1 LKKKKIEE
9 NTLTYPGIV
18 FGAEDQDTLV
28 LDELMRKF
36 KSAERFS
43 RERIFEGLDRK
54 QTVEKTKP
62 LFINNSRYM
71 RDAFLLAE
79 ANILSQEELQP
90 MYVEQYK
97 SAIKETE
104 KQIEKIRNSKK
115 KYKEERIA
123 GKLTKIKKLTKKMN
137 FYQHHIDSG
146 TVSKVV
152 DGTKKSLKL
161 LNQGKITKEEWR
173 DSRTNQLYSRGEA
186 SKGGNENMKLEYVK
200 DNLFLLHVL
209 NPLSGMR
216 NDRFHLNVKIPEK
229 FVSTILNY
237 LTTGKAYTIKIIRSS
252 GRYHVHI
259 SLDSKNEVKHDFS
272 LGCAG
277 LDINPDNVSV
287 TIVYP
292 DGNFRVSKVFW
303 MEDINNVSSDK
314 RNWMIENTIIEAILW
329 IKSFNVNAL
338 GIEKLKFGQKHSSN
352 SEYNRMSHNF
362 AYSKII
368 SSIISTCFKEGVA
381 LLEIDAYYS
390 SLIGRVK
397 YQKQLGLSVHQ
408 AAAFVL
414 ARRAMG
420 FNENIPKNVMS
431 VLFAKEAKKG
441 QKLFGLF
448 THWKKVSDWYS
459 KEKNKFYKQKI
470 QYKSWFFDDFVK
482 NHLIPTDE
490 VDLFPELV

>member
-1 LKKKKIEE
+1 
-9 NTLTYPGIV
+9 
-18 FGAEDQDTLV
+18 
-28 LDELMRKF
+28 
-36 KSAERFS
+36 
-43 RERIFEGLDRK
+43 
-54 QTVEKTKP
+54 
-62 LFINNSRYM
+62 
-71 RDAFLLAE
+71 
-79 ANILSQEELQP
+79 
-90 MYVEQYK
+90 
-97 SAIKETE
+97 
-104 KQIEKIRNSKK
+104 
-115 KYKEERIA
+115 
-123 GKLTKIKKLTKKMN
+123 
-137 FYQHHIDSG
+137 
-146 TVSKVV
+146 
-152 DGTKKSLKL
+152 
-161 LNQGKITKEEWR
+161 
-173 DSRTNQLYSRGEA
+173 
-186 SKGGNENMKLEYVK
+186 
-200 DNLFLLHVL
+200 
-209 NPLSGMR
+209 
-216 NDRFHLNVKIPEK
+216 
-229 FVSTILNY
+229 
-237 LTTGKAYTIKIIRSS
+237 
-252 GRYHVHI
+252 
-259 SLDSKNEVKHDFS
+259 
-272 LGCAG
+272 
-277 LDINPDNVSV
+277 
-287 TIVYP
+287 
-292 DGNFRVSKVFW
+292 